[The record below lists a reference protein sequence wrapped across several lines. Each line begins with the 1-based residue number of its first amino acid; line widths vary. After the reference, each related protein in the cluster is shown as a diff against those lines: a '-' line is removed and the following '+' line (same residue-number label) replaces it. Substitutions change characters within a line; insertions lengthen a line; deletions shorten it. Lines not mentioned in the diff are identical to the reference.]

1 MVIADARD
9 AADDT
14 LAPQRMIVRRPP
26 FAFSQQRALFW
37 NEKRPEFSQIVNAAS
52 LAMPYLEP
60 YLIKTMRQAR
70 ALISDPAL
78 VRDLDLYCAQE
89 SAHYRQHRRFNDA
102 LKAVLPETVNALEK
116 KLDED
121 YAWLGAHRSLC
132 FNLAYAE
139 GFESMALAIGHM
151 LIKDR
156 DFLFGGSST
165 EVASLVLWH
174 FAEEIE
180 HKAVTYDVFAHVSGS
195 MFWRFVGLFY
205 ATGHIFWRTRAGYQA
220 FLKAEG
226 LWTNWRSRL
235 ALGRVLVR
243 VLRILAGRFVLIFM
257 PGYHPNKIADPDW
270 MKKWVALHETDG
282 QATAHLDTNRLN
294 EDTPVPLAV

>member
-1 MVIADARD
+1 MAIADAGD
-9 AADDT
+9 NAAD
-14 LAPQRMIVRRPP
+14 ARVMPRMIVRRPP
-26 FAFSQQRALFW
+26 FSFSQQRALFW
-37 NEKRPEFSQIVNAAS
+37 NKKRPEFSQIVNAAS

-70 ALISDPAL
+70 PLISNPDL

-89 SAHYRQHRRFNDA
+89 SAHYRQHRRFNDE
-102 LKAVLPETVNALEK
+102 LKAILPETVSALEK
-116 KLDED
+116 RLDED
-121 YAWLGAHRSLC
+121 YAWLGANRSLR

-139 GFESMALAIGHM
+139 GFESMALAIGHL

-156 DFLFGGSST
+156 DFLFGGSNT

-180 HKAVTYDVFAHVSGS
+180 HKAVTYDVFEHVSGS
-195 MFWRFVGLFY
+195 AFWRFVGLFY

-235 ALGRVLVR
+235 ALARVLIR
-243 VLRILAGRFVLIFM
+243 VMRILAGRFVLIFI
-257 PGYHPNKIADPDW
+257 PGYHPNKIADPEW
-270 MKKWVALHETDG
+270 MTKWVALHQADD
-282 QATAHLDTNRLN
+282 QATARLDTNRLK
-294 EDTPVPLAV
+294 EAVPVALAG

>member
-1 MVIADARD
+1 MTISDMGDDAGD
-9 AADDT
+9 A
-14 LAPQRMIVRRPP
+14 LAPQRMTVRRPP
-26 FAFSQQRALFW
+26 FDFSQQRALFW

-70 ALISDPAL
+70 PLITDPEL

-89 SAHYRQHRRFNDA
+89 SAHYRQHRRFNDE
-102 LKAVLPETVNALEK
+102 LKAALPETVTALEQT
-116 KLDED
+116 LDED
-121 YAWLGAHRSLC
+121 YAWLGAHRSLR

-151 LIKDR
+151 LIRDR
-156 DFLFGGSST
+156 DFLFGGSNT
-165 EVASLVLWH
+165 DVASLVLWH

-195 MFWRFVGLFY
+195 RFWRFVGLFY
-205 ATGHIFWRTRAGYQA
+205 ATGHIFWRTRAGYHA

-235 ALGRVLVR
+235 ALGHVLIRVLS
-243 VLRILAGRFVLIFM
+243 ILLWRYALIFM

-270 MKKWVALHETDG
+270 MIEWVALHQADD
-282 QATAHLDTNRLN
+282 QATARLDTHRLH
-294 EDTPVPLAV
+294 EDRPVPLTA